1 VWQRDVGLS
10 LQEFARKE
18 AERCPTDM
26 WVGSVVPDT
35 EGDLLFVLAQRELLP
50 SCSASFRVFVSN
62 PMKPSAEVRVLFVV
76 QGTDRTRAMS
86 PEEMGQHGIACELS
100 TNARRGVMR
109 ELNTVLSK
117 VRGLRVCQG
126 HTRFSLLAQ
135 NKAEVCH
142 LFLRVA
148 RVPSHFNRHDC
159 LHSNETK

>member
-1 VWQRDVGLS
+1 
-10 LQEFARKE
+10 
-18 AERCPTDM
+18 
-26 WVGSVVPDT
+26 
-35 EGDLLFVLAQRELLP
+35 
-50 SCSASFRVFVSN
+50 
-62 PMKPSAEVRVLFVV
+62 
-76 QGTDRTRAMS
+76 
-86 PEEMGQHGIACELS
+86 
-100 TNARRGVMR
+100 VMR